1 MTGSVPSTLANRK
14 AQAVTKCP
22 DSAVVFGNKRVE
34 PLIPTVVVEVGFSQ
48 SYEDL
53 VLDARQWL
61 LRSTRPPNVVILVKI
76 EEGIASLRSHK
87 CTIAYQSRLK
97 TLLLQHCDAYALASA
112 DLDGTGAPEINV
124 DVLRKQIVIE
134 DWVEN
139 LRVFIEVWLRSSAES
154 DNICSR
160 GARCHIL
167 PVPETP
173 TDPVLYITD
182 LIPDQ
187 HQQRF
192 QPFDRNR
199 QLTLDMK
206 DFESVFPDS

>member
-1 MTGSVPSTLANRK
+1 
-14 AQAVTKCP
+14 
-22 DSAVVFGNKRVE
+22 
-34 PLIPTVVVEVGFSQ
+34 VEVGFSQ

-124 DVLRKQIVIE
+124 DVLREQIVIE
-134 DWVEN
+134 DWVGN
-139 LRVFIEVWLRSSAES
+139 LRVFIEVWVRSSAES

-160 GARCHIL
+160 GARCVSL
-167 PVPETP
+167 VFLWFFSRALLGFPQSRPPTSLSRPVHCFRLANSFSTSYQCPKHRLTP
-173 TDPVLYITD
+173 SSTSPI
-182 LIPDQ
+182 
-187 HQQRF
+187 
-192 QPFDRNR
+192 
-199 QLTLDMK
+199 
-206 DFESVFPDS
+206 